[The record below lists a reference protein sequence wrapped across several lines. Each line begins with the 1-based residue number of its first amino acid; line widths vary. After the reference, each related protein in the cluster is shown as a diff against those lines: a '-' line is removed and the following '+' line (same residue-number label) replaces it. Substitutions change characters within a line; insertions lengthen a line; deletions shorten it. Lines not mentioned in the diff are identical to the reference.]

1 MEELWIAKKNDDGGG
16 REKKRTK
23 VEFER
28 VDVFDV
34 SRRWIERGKMIEFD

>member
-1 MEELWIAKKNDDGGG
+1 MEELWIAKKNDDGG

-28 VDVFDV
+28 VDVFDDV
-34 SRRWIERGKMIEFD
+34 EEMDREEKDDRV

>member
-1 MEELWIAKKNDDGGG
+1 MEELWIAKKNDDGG

-34 SRRWIERGKMIEFD
+34 SRRWIERRKMIEFD

>member
-1 MEELWIAKKNDDGGG
+1 MEELWIAKKNDDGG

-28 VDVFDV
+28 I
-34 SRRWIERGKMIEFD
+34 RRVEEMDREEKDDRV